1 MPRAILLAA
10 ALLGACLPAFAPGI
24 RAAKHHRGV
33 SPAAADTSCLG
44 CHPTQV
50 EAEAHGVAHGAAP
63 IAATAPIVAT
73 WMVNDRRGCVG
84 CHDVREPRR

>member
-10 ALLGACLPAFAPGI
+10 ALLGACLPAFAPAI

-33 SPAAADTSCLG
+33 SPSASDTSCLG
-44 CHPTQV
+44 CHPTQR
-50 EAEAHGVAHGAAP
+50 EAEAHAIAHGA
-63 IAATAPIVAT
+63 APIVAT
-73 WMVNDRRGCVG
+73 WMINDRRGCVG